1 MNEVAPGV
9 VSGRGRDAG
18 ELMAVIAAGTG
29 KTPTGEQS
37 AVIEA
42 SLAPTLVVAGA
53 GSGKTETLSLRILY
67 LLDNA
72 RELFGE
78 DIGPDEI
85 LCLTFTR
92 KAAAEIAERSERFI
106 SHAFDPLGPHGPVR
120 DPERASPAVSTYNGY
135 AAGLALEHGLRVGV
149 DPDSTVLTSAAL
161 WQLAWRVVEE
171 WTEALETDSALSTVA
186 AGIPSL
192 AGQLRDH
199 GVSPQRLRD
208 DLSLM
213 LESFA
218 RLPKRQGDS
227 APGAMTKDLASSIA
241 NLRRLVA
248 LSHLIEDFQER
259 KRRGSFLDYADQV
272 AIATELA
279 ELPAVQLAERA
290 RYRAVLL
297 DEFQDTSP
305 AQLRLFSRLFQG
317 TPVMAVGDPNQAI
330 YGFRGA
336 SASALEAFVEEFGGP
351 DRVHTASLSV
361 SWRNDPAILDAANVA
376 AAPLRSAARVDVKK
390 LVARPGQ
397 FAAAKSPAVATH
409 FGATLDDEAQYAV
422 AWLKARRTEISQGD
436 PSTVSMA

>member
-1 MNEVAPGV
+1 M
-9 VSGRGRDAG
+9 
-18 ELMAVIAAGTG
+18 
-29 KTPTGEQS
+29 
-37 AVIEA
+37 
-42 SLAPTLVVAGA
+42 
-53 GSGKTETLSLRILY
+53 
-67 LLDNA
+67 
-72 RELFGE
+72 
-78 DIGPDEI
+78 
-85 LCLTFTR
+85 
-92 KAAAEIAERSERFI
+92 
-106 SHAFDPLGPHGPVR
+106 
-120 DPERASPAVSTYNGY
+120 
-135 AAGLALEHGLRVGV
+135 EHGLRVGV

-171 WTEALETDSALSTVA
+171 WTDALETDSALSTVA

-199 GVSPQRLRD
+199 GVSPQRLRQ

-218 RLPKRQGDS
+218 RLPKKAGQS
-227 APGAMTKDLASSIA
+227 APGAMTKDLAGSIA

-279 ELPAVQLAERA
+279 ELPPVQLAERA

-305 AQLRLFSRLFQG
+305 SQLRLFSRLFQE

-351 DRVHTASLSV
+351 QVVDTASLSV
-361 SWRNDPAILDAANVA
+361 SWRNDPGILEAANVVA
-376 AAPLRSAARVDVKK
+376 EPLRARLSRQGPGVDGQAGVVSHSQVARSRDPLRSDARSMRRNTPSRGSK
-390 LVARPGQ
+390 LAEPNSLRATRP
-397 FAAAKSPAVATH
+397 
-409 FGATLDDEAQYAV
+409 
-422 AWLKARRTEISQGD
+422 R
-436 PSTVSMA
+436 